1 MSRINNRN
9 LTNILPKI
17 NSKVK
22 LENNMAKI
30 KVSLPYVNSNINQL
44 GNINILRYSKEKKP
58 GTSITTKK
66 PIYILPEI
74 QPRKLSKTA
83 SIKTNSNSL
92 ENKINNNDIGVN
104 SIEQN
109 LVKKRKEVIDYQHYQ
124 NECLLL
130 LINEEDIKKM
140 YNQLYG
146 NEDIN
151 DKKKWIEENLFKRE
165 VFLTILESY
174 IKNKIEINNFIKRE
188 ISRILRNKLLDAQL
202 AKSLK
207 LIQFQYDEYINN
219 IHNA

>member
-30 KVSLPYVNSNINQL
+30 KVSLPFVNSNINQI

-92 ENKINNNDIGVN
+92 ENKLNNNDIGVN

-140 YNQLYG
+140 YNQIYG

-188 ISRILRNKLLDAQL
+188 ISRILRNKLLDMQL
-202 AKSLK
+202 SKSLK

>member
-1 MSRINNRN
+1 MH
-9 LTNILPKI
+9 
-17 NSKVK
+17 
-22 LENNMAKI
+22 
-30 KVSLPYVNSNINQL
+30 
-44 GNINILRYSKEKKP
+44 
-58 GTSITTKK
+58 
-66 PIYILPEI
+66 
-74 QPRKLSKTA
+74 
-83 SIKTNSNSL
+83 
-92 ENKINNNDIGVN
+92 NDIGVN

-140 YNQLYG
+140 YNQIYG

-188 ISRILRNKLLDAQL
+188 ISRILRNKLLDMQL
-202 AKSLK
+202 SKSLK

>member
-30 KVSLPYVNSNINQL
+30 KVSLPFVNSNINQI

-140 YNQLYG
+140 YNQIYG

-188 ISRILRNKLLDAQL
+188 ISRILRNKLLDMQL
-202 AKSLK
+202 SKSLK

>member
-30 KVSLPYVNSNINQL
+30 KVSLPFVNSNINQI

-92 ENKINNNDIGVN
+92 EKKINNNDIGVN

-140 YNQLYG
+140 YNQIYG
-146 NEDIN
+146 NEDVN

-188 ISRILRNKLLDAQL
+188 ISRILRNKLLDMQL
-202 AKSLK
+202 SKSLK

>member
-30 KVSLPYVNSNINQL
+30 KVSLPFVNSNINQI

-174 IKNKIEINNFIKRE
+174 IKNEIEINNFIKRE
-188 ISRILRNKLLDAQL
+188 ISRILRNKLLDMQL
-202 AKSLK
+202 SKSLK

>member
-30 KVSLPYVNSNINQL
+30 KVSLPFVNSNINQI

-92 ENKINNNDIGVN
+92 EKKINNNDLGVN
-104 SIEQN
+104 NMEQN
-109 LVKKRKEVIDYQHYQ
+109 LVKKRKEFIDYQHYQ

-188 ISRILRNKLLDAQL
+188 ISRILRNKLLDMQL
-202 AKSLK
+202 SKSLK

>member
-1 MSRINNRN
+1 MNYIYWKS
-9 LTNILPKI
+9 
-17 NSKVK
+17 
-22 LENNMAKI
+22 
-30 KVSLPYVNSNINQL
+30 VNQI

-188 ISRILRNKLLDAQL
+188 ISRILRNKLLDMQL
-202 AKSLK
+202 SKSLK

>member
-30 KVSLPYVNSNINQL
+30 KVSLPFVNSNINQI

-140 YNQLYG
+140 YNKLYG

-188 ISRILRNKLLDAQL
+188 ISRILRNKLLDMQL
-202 AKSLK
+202 SKSLK

>member
-30 KVSLPYVNSNINQL
+30 KVSLPFVNSNINQI

-188 ISRILRNKLLDAQL
+188 ISRILRNKLLDMQL
-202 AKSLK
+202 SKSLK